1 MLEKIK
7 EKLGKAFGAGEGDTL
22 DKKSNP
28 EHLMTA
34 IKLTDAVWK
43 DNHLTPQELLD
54 YEQSIRGL
62 DITQKDIRALVLL
75 LPAGAHG
82 LAGQRVARVQK
93 VLELMSDG

>member
-7 EKLGKAFGAGEGDTL
+7 EKMGKAFGAGEGETL
-22 DKKSNP
+22 DKTSNP
-28 EHLMTA
+28 EHLA
-34 IKLTDAVWK
+34 IATRLTEAVWQ
-43 DNHLTPQELLD
+43 DNHLTREELLD
-54 YEQSIRGL
+54 YEKSIRGL
-62 DITQKDIRALVLL
+62 DITQKDIRSLMLV